1 MTREKTTCEIMIGHA
16 IDRLRTIPDES
27 IDLVV
32 TSPPYWGLRDYKT
45 EPVIFGGELDCEHT
59 WGETDEK
66 TGWNENVPQTM
77 NKQDV
82 YPDNKKEGHAKHE
95 ICRACGAWRGQL
107 GLEASPE
114 LFVAHLVEIFEE
126 CRRILK
132 PTGNMWVNL
141 GDSYMRKQ
149 SYKAPENYGLQHHR
163 DEAGQYRPNEIPEG
177 YKRKDLVGLP
187 WLFAFA
193 ARRAGWYLR
202 NDIVWAKSISGP
214 HYRGGVCM
222 PEPIKDR
229 CTRSHE
235 FFFHFAKK
243 DKYYYDVEATAEP
256 LADPDRTN
264 YKSGSRSNGIN
275 TDRNDNDMSERE
287 WHGMTRNMRTVW
299 HFNPQPYDGAHFA
312 VYPKHLIEPIV
323 RASTSEHGCCGD
335 CGVPWVRE
343 VEHIR
348 IRRDE
353 LDPKDPRYRP
363 NQYEGAYADINGK
376 GDAGYSH
383 NITKGWRPNCEC
395 HGKIVKQE
403 VIIPGRAYQGD
414 WKRDADSYDGVAGNH
429 GGNTG
434 LQELAGKWGADSKGE
449 YNGVAQKDYTAH
461 MAEDASAVKSR
472 IIDNLTKEKTKN
484 IYVYESDMPLDEH
497 PVVPAMV
504 LDPFSGSGTSGIVAL
519 EHGRSYIGIELNP
532 EYAALSERRLKQERT
547 NLTTKKYREEA
558 VSLKEYW

>member
-1 MTREKTTCEIMIGHA
+1 MAREKTTCEIKIGHA
-16 IDRLRTIPDES
+16 IDNLRTIPDES

-45 EPVIFGGELDCEHT
+45 EPVVFGGDVECNHDWE
-59 WGETDEK
+59 ESDEK
-66 TGWNENVPQTM
+66 NGWDDQVPQSM
-77 NKQDV
+77 NNNDV
-82 YPDNKKEGHAKHE
+82 YADSRDDALIHHQ
-95 ICRACGAWRGQL
+95 ICSKCGAWRGQL
-107 GLEASPE
+107 GLEQSPE
-114 LFVAHLVEIFEE
+114 LFVEHLVEIFEE

-132 PTGNMWVNL
+132 PTGNLWVNL
-141 GDSYMRKQ
+141 GDSYMRK
-149 SYKAPENYGLQHHR
+149 SNYKAPKDYGLQRHR
-163 DEAGQYRPNEIPEG
+163 DEVGHHRPQEIPDG

-235 FFFHFAKK
+235 FFFHFTKEAK
-243 DKYYYDVEATAEP
+243 YFYDVEATAEP
-256 LADPDRTN
+256 LADPGNPGRDRTG
-264 YKSGSRSNGIN
+264 KAFG
-275 TDRNDNDMSERE
+275 
-287 WHGMTRNMRTVW
+287 GMTRNMRTVW
-299 HFNPQPYDGAHFA
+299 HYNPKPYDGAHFA

-323 RASTSEHGCCGD
+323 KASTSEHGCCAD
-335 CGVPWVRE
+335 CGVPWIRV
-343 VEHIR
+343 VEHTR
-348 IRRDE
+348 IRRNE
-353 LDPKDPRYRP
+353 LPEDDPRYRP
-363 NQYEGAYADINGK
+363 NQYEGAYQDINGK
-376 GDAGYSH
+376 GDAGYKH
-383 NITKGWRPNCEC
+383 TVTTGWRPNCEC
-395 HGKIVKQE
+395 HGELVRRDVEIA
-403 VIIPGRAYQGD
+403 GRLYQGD
-414 WKRDADSYDGVAGNH
+414 WKRDAEATSGVAGNH

-461 MAEDASAVKSR
+461 KAEDASAVKSR
-472 IIDNLTKEKTKN
+472 IIENLTEAKTKT
-484 IYVYESDMPLDEH
+484 IWVYESDMPLDEH
-497 PVVPAMV
+497 PVKPAVV

-532 EYAALSERRLKQERT
+532 DYAALSERRLKQERT
-547 NLTTKKYREEA
+547 GLTTKKHREAA

>member
-1 MTREKTTCEIMIGHA
+1 MTREKKTCEIKIGHA
-16 IDRLRTIPDES
+16 IDNLRKIPDES
-27 IDLVV
+27 VDLVV

-45 EPVIFGGELDCEHT
+45 EPVVFGRDPDCECN
-59 WGETDEK
+59 WDDDDDK
-66 TGWNENVPQTM
+66 NGWDDQVPQTM
-77 NKQDV
+77 SGQDKYADSRDEEGSAKQ
-82 YPDNKKEGHAKHE
+82 K
-95 ICRACGAWRGQL
+95 ICSECGAWSGQL

-114 LFVAHLVEIFEE
+114 LFVEHLVEIFEE

-132 PTGNMWVNL
+132 PTGNLWVNL

-149 SYKAPENYGLQHHR
+149 NYKAPKDYGLQKHR
-163 DEAGQYRPNEIPEG
+163 DEAGQYRPSEIPTG

-193 ARRAGWYLR
+193 ARSAGWYLR

-235 FFFHFAKK
+235 FFFHFTKK
-243 DKYYYDVEATAEP
+243 SKYYYDVEATAEP
-256 LADPDRTN
+256 LADPTKDRYGGT
-264 YKSGSRSNGIN
+264 
-275 TDRNDNDMSERE
+275 SEFG
-287 WHGMTRNMRTVW
+287 HMTRNMRTVW

-323 RASTSEHGCCGD
+323 RASTSEYGCCAD
-335 CGVPWVRE
+335 CGVPWVRD
-343 VEHIR
+343 VEHTR

-353 LDPKDPRYRP
+353 LDPSDPRYRP
-363 NQYEGAYADINGK
+363 NQYEGAYEEINGR

-383 NITKGWRPNCEC
+383 TVTKGWRPNCEC
-395 HGKIVKQE
+395 HGKIVKRE
-403 VIIPGRAYQGD
+403 VTIPGRAYQGD
-414 WKRDADSYDGVAGNH
+414 WKRDADSFDGVAGNH

-434 LQELAGKWGADSKGE
+434 LQELAGKWGADSNGE
-449 YNGVAQKDYTAH
+449 YNGVAQKDYTSH
-461 MAEDASAVKSR
+461 MAEDASEVKSR
-472 IIDNLTKEKTKN
+472 IIENLTKAKTKN

-497 PVVPAMV
+497 PVKPAVV

-547 NLTTKKYREEA
+547 GMTAKKYRDEA
-558 VSLKEYW
+558 VCLKEYW